1 MHPLFRRPWYI
12 IHLVKYNINFHPQP
26 IVRNE
31 GITLSQEGEM
41 KMERRD
47 IFFHGHPGM
56 ELYWRS
62 MFFIVDTSR
71 ASIIIQIPD
80 SGYVQV
86 EPFEDHLITFN
97 IYS

>member
-1 MHPLFRRPWYI
+1 M
-12 IHLVKYNINFHPQP
+12 HLVKYNINFHPQP
-26 IVRNE
+26 LVRNK

-47 IFFHGHPGM
+47 IFFHGHLGM